1 MIYNWVE
8 AKQHLILLKQRDGCM
23 NMLLRLDRQQPN
35 SVNVN

>member
-1 MIYNWVE
+1 
-8 AKQHLILLKQRDGCM
+8 M